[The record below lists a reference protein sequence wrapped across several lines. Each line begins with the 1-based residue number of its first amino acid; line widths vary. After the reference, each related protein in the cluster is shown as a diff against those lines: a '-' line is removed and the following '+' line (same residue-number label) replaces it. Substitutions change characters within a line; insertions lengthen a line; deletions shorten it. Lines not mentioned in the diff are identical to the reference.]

1 MAKTRRAPTLHLS
14 LFAAA
19 AAAAAM
25 AVLAPVTPAGAE
37 YANPH
42 GLAVIIGN
50 RTYGHSDVP
59 PVDYAHR
66 DAEAFRR
73 YVLDVLGYDPRN
85 VIHIEDATRRRMVK
99 VFGSPTAR
107 MNDIQARL
115 SLLASEGGSDVV
127 VYYSGHGVPGKERG
141 ASLLPVDVP
150 PYEALTESY
159 PLRLLYE
166 KLGALQRTKTVRV
179 FLDACFSGSS
189 DGGRLVTGSPVYQE
203 PEFPEEVTDRMMI
216 LTAVTGTEIATWDKE
231 AKHGLFTH
239 HLLDALYGRG
249 DGDGDGRVTAR
260 EAKAYLDQ
268 YMTANA
274 WLLSD
279 REQHAVL
286 TTRELSDLALASAG
300 EGGAFPVRP
309 SLEDEGSGS
318 SGGKKEAVPPP
329 PVETAESEEAKLE
342 LTHAQRV
349 LVQLGLASLG
359 FDVGVADGV
368 FGRRTRSRISDYQR
382 KKELP
387 ETGYLTAE
395 LRDALVAFGAARK
408 ADDEASSRARRSGTV
423 EGLEEYLS
431 SHPDGRHAEE
441 IRGLLAEASKPKWPE
456 GKKFRDC
463 PECPEMVV
471 VPSERFDMG
480 SPSWEKGRS
489 DDEGPVH
496 RVTISEPFAAGVY
509 EVTFREWDAC
519 HRDGVCSHNPPDAG
533 WGRGDRPVINVSW
546 NDAKEYVRWLSRKTG
561 EDYRLLSES
570 EWEYAARA
578 GTTGPFHFGTTIT
591 PDQAN
596 YDGRYTYGTG
606 RKGRYRQRT
615 VPVGSFSPNA
625 FGLHDVHGNVREWVE
640 DCWHGSYRGARVDG
654 SAWMS
659 GGDCGARV
667 LRGGSWSS
675 GPWFLRSAIRLRSS
689 TGLRGGNVGFRVS
702 RTLD

>member
-463 PECPEMVV
+463 PDCPELVV
-471 VPSERFDMG
+471 VPSGSFDMG
-480 SPSWEKGRS
+480 SPSWEKGRQK
-489 DDEGPVH
+489 DEGPVH

-615 VPVGSFSPNA
+615 VPVGSFFPNA

-640 DCWHGSYRGARVDG
+640 DCWHGSHRGAPVDG

-667 LRGGSWSS
+667 LRGGSWFDSP
-675 GPWFLRSAIRLRSS
+675 GFLRSADRDRDAI
-689 TGLRGGNVGFRVS
+689 GYRGIIVGFRVS

>member
-42 GLAVIIGN
+42 GLAIIIGN

-73 YVLDVLGYDPRN
+73 YVLDVLGYDPAN

-159 PLRLLYE
+159 PLELLYE

-463 PECPEMVV
+463 PDCPELVV
-471 VPSERFDMG
+471 VPSGSFDMG
-480 SPSWEKGRS
+480 SPSWEKGRQK
-489 DDEGPVH
+489 DEGPVH

-615 VPVGSFSPNA
+615 VPVGSFFPNA

-640 DCWHGSYRGARVDG
+640 DCWHGSHRGAPVDG

-667 LRGGSWSS
+667 LRGGSW
-675 GPWFLRSAIRLRSS
+675 GRRPRFLRSADRDRDA
-689 TGLRGGNVGFRVS
+689 TGYRGIIVGFRVS